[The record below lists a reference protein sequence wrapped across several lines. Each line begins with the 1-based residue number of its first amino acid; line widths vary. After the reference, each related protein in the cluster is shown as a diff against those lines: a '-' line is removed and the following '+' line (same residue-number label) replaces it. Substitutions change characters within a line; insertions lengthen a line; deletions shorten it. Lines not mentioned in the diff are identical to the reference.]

1 MLGPLSIGGA
11 EVRPGEVRDVFL
23 KISETYAGGDVAVP
37 IRVIRASADGPSLFV
52 TAAIHGDELCGTGII
67 HELLYGDGL
76 DIIAGTLILI
86 PVVNVFGFESHD
98 RYLPDRRDLNRQFP
112 GSPNGSLA
120 SRVAHTLMEQIVRQ
134 CEWGIDLHSASQPRT
149 NHPNV
154 RGKLSDPRV
163 RRLAE
168 AFGCELVVEGA
179 GPVGSLRREACKC
192 GCATILLEAGEP
204 LKVESDVLE
213 VGARGIRN
221 ALIDLGMLAGAP
233 VRPPFQVRVRKT
245 TWVRAKVGG
254 ILRFHIRPGEL
265 VEAGQPIATN
275 YTIFGRDPTVLAS
288 PVDGVVLGIT
298 TIPLVKPG
306 EPICHVAIPTRRL
319 TTLRKTVAASRMRA
333 ALEPPA
339 E

>member
-1 MLGPLSIGGA
+1 V
-11 EVRPGEVRDVFL
+11 EVRPGETRDVFL
-23 KISETYAGGDVAVP
+23 KISETYAGGDVAIP
-37 IRVIRASADGPSLFV
+37 IRVIRAPAEGPSVFV

-67 HELLYGDGL
+67 HELLYSEDL
-76 DIIAGTLILI
+76 NVLAGTLILI

-112 GSPNGSLA
+112 GSPGGSLA
-120 SRVAHTLMEQIVRQ
+120 ARVAHTLMEQIVRQ
-134 CEWGIDLHSASQPRT
+134 CEWGIDLHSAAQPRT
-149 NHPNV
+149 NYPNV
-154 RGKLSDPRV
+154 RGKLTDPRV

-179 GPVGSLRREACKC
+179 GPAGSLRREACKV

-204 LKVESDVLE
+204 LKVESDVLQ

-221 ALIDLGMLAGAP
+221 ALIDLGMIAGEP
-233 VRPPFQVRVRKT
+233 VRPPFQVRIRKT

-265 VEAGQPIATN
+265 VDAGQPIATN
-275 YTIFGRDPTVLAS
+275 YTIFGKDPTVLAS

-306 EPICHVAIPTRRL
+306 EPICHVAVPTRRL
-319 TTLRKTVAASRMRA
+319 STLRKAAQASGRQV
-333 ALEPPA
+333 P
-339 E
+339 

>member
-1 MLGPLSIGGA
+1 MPQNLVIGGV
-11 EVRPGEVRDVFL
+11 EIRPGETRDVFL

-37 IRVIRASADGPSLFV
+37 IRVIRAEAEGPSLFV

-67 HELLYGDGL
+67 HELLYSDDL
-76 DIIAGTLILI
+76 RVTAGTLILI

-112 GSPNGSLA
+112 GSTGGSLA
-120 SRVAHTLMEQIVRQ
+120 ARVAHTLMQQIIRQ
-134 CEWGIDLHSASQPRT
+134 CQWGIDLHSAAQPRT

-154 RGKLSDPRV
+154 RGKLTDPRV

-179 GPVGSLRREACKC
+179 GPAGSLRREACKA

-213 VGARGIRN
+213 VGVRGIRN
-221 ALIDLGMLAGAP
+221 ALIGLGMMEGEP

-254 ILRFHIRPGEL
+254 ILRFHIRPGDF

-275 YTIFGRDPTVLAS
+275 YTIFGKDPTVLAS
-288 PVDGVVLGIT
+288 PVDGVILGTT

-319 TTLRKTVAASRMRA
+319 ATLRKAAEASRRS
-333 ALEPPA
+333 
-339 E
+339 

>member
-1 MLGPLSIGGA
+1 MPRPLAIGGV
-11 EVRPGEVRDVFL
+11 EIRPGEIRDVFL
-23 KISETYAGGDVAVP
+23 KISETYAGGDVSIP
-37 IRVIRASADGPSLFV
+37 IRVIRAEADGPHLFV

-67 HELLYGDGL
+67 HELLYSDNL
-76 DIIAGTLILI
+76 DITAGTLILI

-112 GSPNGSLA
+112 GSPGGSLA
-120 SRVAHTLMEQIVRQ
+120 NRVAHTLMEQIVRQ
-134 CEWGIDLHSASQPRT
+134 CDWGIDLHSASQPRT

-154 RGKLSDPRV
+154 RGKLSDARV

-168 AFGCELVVEGA
+168 VFGCELVVEGA
-179 GPVGSLRREACKC
+179 GPAGSLRREACKV

-204 LKVESDVLE
+204 LKVEQDMLE
-213 VGARGIRN
+213 VGAQGIRN
-221 ALIDLGMLAGAP
+221 ALIGLGMSPGEP

-254 ILRFHIRPGEL
+254 ILRFHIRPGDL

-275 YTIFGRDPTVLAS
+275 YAIFGKDPSVLAS
-288 PVDGVVLGIT
+288 PVDGIVLGIT

-319 TTLRKTVAASRMRA
+319 STLRRA
-333 ALEPPA
+333 AARRSEQT
-339 E
+339 